1 MSLDRVKKELVDFI
15 EHVVGQRQK
24 YLAPYKAQVV
34 SYDATKG
41 LVELIVDDDRFKGT
55 GAAGVENLTGLP
67 GSIVELREG
76 DRVILM
82 FDGGNPDKPF
92 CVLAE
97 QALGAATLA
106 KLSRVGDL
114 IDGGTVTA
122 TVAAAPGAV
131 TFIYAPPGAPPHP
144 ASATLDLTNATL
156 KGPEILTGSD
166 RAELED

>member
-1 MSLDRVKKELVDFI
+1 MTLDRLKKEIREFV
-15 EHVVGQRQK
+15 EHLVGQRQK

-34 SYDATKG
+34 SYDAAKG
-41 LVELIVDDDRFKGT
+41 LVELVVDDDRFKGT
-55 GAAGVENLTGLP
+55 GAKDVENLTGLP

-97 QALGAATLA
+97 QAIGASTLA
-106 KLSRVGDL
+106 KLSRIGDL
-114 IDGGTVTA
+114 IDGGTVTGS
-122 TVAAAPGAV
+122 VAAAPGAV
-131 TFIYAPPGAPPHP
+131 TFVYAPPGAPPHAP
-144 ASATLDLTNATL
+144 GPTLDLSNALL